1 MPRFPEAPKSAL
13 IRAANRDG
21 KKSGSRP
28 TEAWAPEAWAPEAR
42 APEARPTAA
51 ERRAARRTRVGR
63 DDLEG
68 PHPSTLGTDA
78 PGSGPALSAG
88 EPAAEQH
95 NAHPAPPDPSQH
107 DPSQPTRSQNDPT
120 QPGPGQ
126 RWSTWRSVAKGQ
138 RGPDPQP
145 EWLVT
150 RDAAL
155 DTELGIL
162 KTGKEADAFLLERA
176 VPIAVPEPDLAAPDP
191 GQATSHAPDH
201 APDQAETGA
210 ERCLLVAK
218 RYRSLE
224 HGQFH
229 RGTEYTEGR
238 RVRRTRDQ
246 RAMED
251 RKSAWGRAVSATQ
264 WADAEFIALRD
275 LWSAGAPVPYPVQID
290 GTELLMEFVGTE
302 LVDDETGLTQAV
314 AAPRLTRERPSAD
327 LLESYWQQLTHGM
340 AVLARLGLAHG
351 DLSPYNI
358 LADGERLV
366 IIDLP
371 QVVDLA
377 ANPFASEVLL
387 RDCRTV
393 CTWFTARGL
402 DVDADAL
409 FADLLAQA
417 F

>member
-1 MPRFPEAPKSAL
+1 MPRFPDSPTSAL
-13 IRAANRDG
+13 IHAASKGG
-21 KKSGSRP
+21 KQYDKRS
-28 TEAWAPEAWAPEAR
+28 AD
-42 APEARPTAA
+42 A
-51 ERRAARRTRVGR
+51 ERRSTRRGQVTRE
-63 DDLEG
+63 DLEG
-68 PHPSTLGTDA
+68 PYPGPLDTAPSA
-78 PGSGPALSAG
+78 VELSTP
-88 EPAAEQH
+88 EY
-95 NAHPAPPDPSQH
+95 DVDH
-107 DPSQPTRSQNDPT
+107 DPFDHDPT

-138 RGPDPQP
+138 RGPAPLP
-145 EWLVT
+145 EWVVT
-150 RDAAL
+150 RDAAI

-162 KTGKEADAFLLERA
+162 KTGKEADAFLVERA
-176 VPIAVPEPDLAAPDP
+176 VPAGADASSDGGPDL
-191 GQATSHAPDH
+191 TL
-201 APDQAETGA
+201 DQAAT
-210 ERCLLVAK
+210 RCLLVAK

-229 RGTEYTEGR
+229 RGSEYTEGR
-238 RVRRTRDQ
+238 TVRRTRDQ

-264 WADAEFIALRD
+264 WADAEFVALREA
-275 LWSAGAPVPYPVQID
+275 WSAGAPVPYPVQID
-290 GTELLMEFVGTE
+290 GTEVLMEFIGTE
-302 LVDDETGLTQAV
+302 ETDDLGRTQAV
-314 AAPRLTRERPSAD
+314 AAPRLTRVRPSDD
-327 LLESYWQQLTHGM
+327 LLESYWEQLTHGM
-340 AVLARLGLAHG
+340 SVLARLGFAHG

-377 ANPFASEVLL
+377 ANPFSSDVLL

-393 CTWFTARGL
+393 CDWFTARGL

>member
-1 MPRFPEAPKSAL
+1 MPRFPEAPKRLLVHAPNRSTKQYSTRPPADEL
-13 IRAANRDG
+13 RAD
-21 KKSGSRP
+21 
-28 TEAWAPEAWAPEAR
+28 
-42 APEARPTAA
+42 
-51 ERRAARRTRVGR
+51 RRARVRRE
-63 DDLEG
+63 DLEG
-68 PHPSTLGTDA
+68 PHPSTLGADA
-78 PGSGPALSAG
+78 VDSGLAHADPGRSGS
-88 EPAAEQH
+88 
-95 NAHPAPPDPSQH
+95 DPSDSTQV
-107 DPSQPTRSQNDPT
+107 DPK
-120 QPGPGQ
+120 PGPGQ

-138 RGPDPQP
+138 RGPDPVP
-145 EWLVT
+145 GWVVT

-162 KTGKEADAFLLERA
+162 KTGKEADAYLLERA
-176 VPIAVPEPDLAAPDP
+176 VPPGAVLPSEGGPGSGPSAGDAP
-191 GQATSHAPDH
+191 
-201 APDQAETGA
+201 AEHA

-238 RVRRTRDQ
+238 RTRRTRDQ

-264 WADAEFIALRD
+264 WADAEFVALRD

-290 GTELLMEFVGTE
+290 GTEVLMEFIGTE
-302 LVDDETGLTQAV
+302 VADEAGRVQAV
-314 AAPRLTRERPSAD
+314 AAPRLTRERPSGD
-327 LLESYWQQLTHGM
+327 LLESYWEQLTDGM
-340 AVLARLGLAHG
+340 GVLARLGFAHG

-377 ANPFASEVLL
+377 SNPFASEVLL

-393 CTWFTARGL
+393 CDWFTARGL

>member
-13 IRAANRDG
+13 IRAANRAG
-21 KKSGSRP
+21 KPDVRSAPERAPK
-28 TEAWAPEAWAPEAR
+28 AWALEERPAEAEPWADPSAPE
-42 APEARPTAA
+42 PQPTAA
-51 ERRAARRTRVGR
+51 ERRAARAARPARRVSR
-63 DDLEG
+63 ADLEG
-68 PHPSTLGTDA
+68 PHPSTLGAEPTGADGGRGDA
-78 PGSGPALSAG
+78 YDVNPA
-88 EPAAEQH
+88 
-95 NAHPAPPDPSQH
+95 
-107 DPSQPTRSQNDPT
+107 QPDPT

-162 KTGKEADAFLLERA
+162 KTGKEADAFLVERA
-176 VPIAVPEPDLAAPDP
+176 VPL
-191 GQATSHAPDH
+191 G
-201 APDQAETGA
+201 AETGEPGEA

-238 RVRRTRDQ
+238 QVRRTRDQ

-264 WADAEFIALRD
+264 WADAEFVALRD

-302 LVDDETGLTQAV
+302 VTDDAGRTQAV
-314 AAPRLTRERPSAD
+314 AAPRLTRERPSDD
-327 LLESYWQQLTHGM
+327 LLESYWDQLTRGM
-340 AVLARLGLAHG
+340 TVLARLGLAHG

-377 ANPFASEVLL
+377 SNPFASDVLL

-402 DVDADAL
+402 DADADAL

>member
-1 MPRFPEAPKSAL
+1 MPRFPAAPKRAL
-13 IRAANRDG
+13 VRAVNTG
-21 KKSGSRP
+21 GH
-28 TEAWAPEAWAPEAR
+28 E
-42 APEARPTAA
+42 
-51 ERRAARRTRVGR
+51 
-63 DDLEG
+63 DLEG
-68 PHPSTLGTDA
+68 PHPSTLEA
-78 PGSGPALSAG
+78 
-88 EPAAEQH
+88 
-95 NAHPAPPDPSQH
+95 DPV
-107 DPSQPTRSQNDPT
+107 PDPT

-138 RGPDPQP
+138 RGPDPHP
-145 EWLVT
+145 DWLVT
-150 RDAAL
+150 LDAAF

-162 KTGKEADAFLLERA
+162 KTGKEADAFLIERA
-176 VPIAVPEPDLAAPDP
+176 VPP
-191 GQATSHAPDH
+191 GAGPAGAT
-201 APDQAETGA
+201 A

-264 WADAEFIALRD
+264 WADAEFVALRD

-290 GTELLMEFVGTE
+290 GTEVLMELVGTE
-302 LVDDETGLTQAV
+302 VTDEAGRTQAV
-314 AAPRLTRERPSAD
+314 AAPRLTRERPSDD
-327 LLESYWQQLTHGM
+327 LLESYWEQLTHGM
-340 AVLARLGLAHG
+340 AVLARLGFAHG

-371 QVVDLA
+371 QVVDLVS
-377 ANPFASEVLL
+377 NPFASEVLL

-393 CTWFTARGL
+393 CAWFAARGL
-402 DVDADAL
+402 DADADAL

-417 F
+417 L

>member
-1 MPRFPEAPKSAL
+1 MPRFPEAPKSL
-13 IRAANRDG
+13 LVHAANR
-21 KKSGSRP
+21 SNNQPSTRP
-28 TEAWAPEAWAPEAR
+28 TTDEL
-42 APEARPTAA
+42 
-51 ERRAARRTRVGR
+51 RAARRAQFGA
-63 DDLEG
+63 DL
-68 PHPSTLGTDA
+68 SDA
-78 PGSGPALSAG
+78 GLA
-88 EPAAEQH
+88 EPTQ
-95 NAHPAPPDPSQH
+95 DPI
-107 DPSQPTRSQNDPT
+107 

-138 RGPDPQP
+138 RGPEPLPD
-145 EWLVT
+145 WLVT
-150 RDAAL
+150 RDAAF

-162 KTGKEADAFLLERA
+162 KTGKEADVFLVERA
-176 VPIAVPEPDLAAPDP
+176 VPPGATAPSD
-191 GQATSHAPDH
+191 GGSSG
-201 APDQAETGA
+201 GA

-238 RVRRTRDQ
+238 RTRRTRDQ

-264 WADAEFIALRD
+264 WADAEFVALRS

-290 GTELLMEFVGTE
+290 GTEVLMEFVGTE
-302 LVDDETGLTQAV
+302 VVDDAGGVQAV
-314 AAPRLTRERPSAD
+314 AAPRLTRERPSDD
-327 LLESYWQQLTHGM
+327 LLESYWEQLTHGM
-340 AVLARLGLAHG
+340 SVLARLGFAHG

-371 QVVDLA
+371 QVVDLV
-377 ANPFASEVLL
+377 ANPFASDVLL

-393 CTWFTARGL
+393 CAWFTARGL

-409 FADLLAQA
+409 FADLLGQA
-417 F
+417 L

>member
-1 MPRFPEAPKSAL
+1 MPRFPEAPKSL
-13 IRAANRDG
+13 LVHAANR
-21 KKSGSRP
+21 SNNQPSTRP
-28 TEAWAPEAWAPEAR
+28 TDDEL
-42 APEARPTAA
+42 
-51 ERRAARRTRVGR
+51 RAARRARVGR
-63 DDLEG
+63 EELEG
-68 PHPSTLGTDA
+68 PHPSTLGADLSDA
-78 PGSGPALSAG
+78 GLPHADPARDSG
-88 EPAAEQH
+88 
-95 NAHPAPPDPSQH
+95 
-107 DPSQPTRSQNDPT
+107 R
-120 QPGPGQ
+120 PGPGQ

-138 RGPDPQP
+138 RGPEPLPD
-145 EWLVT
+145 WLVT
-150 RDAAL
+150 RDAAF

-162 KTGKEADAFLLERA
+162 KTGKEADAFLIERA
-176 VPIAVPEPDLAAPDP
+176 VPPGATAPSD
-191 GQATSHAPDH
+191 GGSSG
-201 APDQAETGA
+201 GA

-238 RVRRTRDQ
+238 RTRRTRDQ

-264 WADAEFIALRD
+264 WADAEFVALRS

-290 GTELLMEFVGTE
+290 GTEVLMEFVGTE
-302 LVDDETGLTQAV
+302 VTDDAGGVQAV
-314 AAPRLTRERPSAD
+314 AAPRLTRERPSDD
-327 LLESYWQQLTHGM
+327 LLESYWEQLTHGM
-340 AVLARLGLAHG
+340 SVLARLGFAHG

-371 QVVDLA
+371 QVVDLV
-377 ANPFASEVLL
+377 ANPFASDVLL

-393 CTWFTARGL
+393 CAWFTARGL

-409 FADLLAQA
+409 FADLLGQA
-417 F
+417 L

>member
-1 MPRFPEAPKSAL
+1 LSRFPEAPKSLL
-13 IRAANRDG
+13 IRAARGDR
-21 KKSGSRP
+21 SDSRP
-28 TEAWAPEAWAPEAR
+28 AV
-42 APEARPTAA
+42 
-51 ERRAARRTRVGR
+51 ERRAARGRVSR
-63 DDLEG
+63 EDLEG
-68 PHPSTLGTDA
+68 PHDTSPHDV
-78 PGSGPALSAG
+78 
-88 EPAAEQH
+88 
-95 NAHPAPPDPSQH
+95 DPV
-107 DPSQPTRSQNDPT
+107 

-138 RGPDPQP
+138 RGPEPVP

-150 RDAAL
+150 RDAAF

-176 VPIAVPEPDLAAPDP
+176 VPLGAGEP
-191 GQATSHAPDH
+191 
-201 APDQAETGA
+201 

-238 RVRRTRDQ
+238 RTRRTRDQ

-264 WADAEFIALRD
+264 WADAEFVALRD
-275 LWSAGAPVPYPVQID
+275 AWSAGAPVPYPVQID
-290 GTELLMEFVGTE
+290 GTEVLMEFIGTE
-302 LVDDETGLTQAV
+302 VTDDDGRTQAV
-314 AAPRLTRERPSAD
+314 AAPRLTRERPSDD
-327 LLESYWQQLTHGM
+327 LLESYWEQLTHGM
-340 AVLARLGLAHG
+340 SVLARLGFAHG

-358 LADGERLV
+358 LAHGERLV

-371 QVVDLA
+371 QVVDLV
-377 ANPFASEVLL
+377 ANPFASDVLL
-387 RDCRTV
+387 RDVRTV
-393 CTWFTARGL
+393 SAWFTARGL
-402 DVDADAL
+402 DVDPDVL

-417 F
+417 L

>member
-1 MPRFPEAPKSAL
+1 LPRFPEAPKSLL
-13 IRAANRDG
+13 IRAAARDG
-21 KKSGSRP
+21 NKSGPRQDP
-28 TEAWAPEAWAPEAR
+28 
-42 APEARPTAA
+42 A
-51 ERRAARRTRVGR
+51 ERSTRPRIGR
-63 DDLEG
+63 EDLEG
-68 PHPSTLGTDA
+68 PHPSTLPSGDPGTSGDA
-78 PGSGPALSAG
+78 VESAAGPS
-88 EPAAEQH
+88 
-95 NAHPAPPDPSQH
+95 DI
-107 DPSQPTRSQNDPT
+107 DPT

-138 RGPDPQP
+138 RGPDPLP
-145 EWLVT
+145 SWLVT

-162 KTGKEADAFLLERA
+162 KTGKEADAFLVERA
-176 VPIAVPEPDLAAPDP
+176 VPVGADAGVADEP
-191 GQATSHAPDH
+191 
-201 APDQAETGA
+201 

-264 WADAEFIALRD
+264 WADAEFVALRD
-275 LWSAGAPVPYPVQID
+275 AWTAGAPVPYPVQID
-290 GTELLMEFVGTE
+290 GTEVLMEFVGTE
-302 LVDDETGLTQAV
+302 VTDDLGRTQAV
-314 AAPRLTRERPSAD
+314 AAPRLTRERPSD
-327 LLESYWQQLTHGM
+327 DVLESYWEQLTHGM
-340 AVLARLGLAHG
+340 SVLARLGFAHG

-358 LADGERLV
+358 LAHGERLV

-371 QVVDLA
+371 QVVDLV
-377 ANPFASEVLL
+377 ANPFSSEVLL

-393 CTWFTARGL
+393 CAWFTARGL

>member
-1 MPRFPEAPKSAL
+1 MPRFPAAPNSDL
-13 IRAANRDG
+13 IRAAARDG
-21 KKSGSRP
+21 NPSDTRQD
-28 TEAWAPEAWAPEAR
+28 AV
-42 APEARPTAA
+42 
-51 ERRAARRTRVGR
+51 ERRSARRPRVAR
-63 DDLEG
+63 EDLEG
-68 PHPSTLGTDA
+68 PHPSTLGASRSEPLTPYDVEHDA
-78 PGSGPALSAG
+78 AQLDLPGHDGG
-88 EPAAEQH
+88 
-95 NAHPAPPDPSQH
+95 AHDV
-107 DPSQPTRSQNDPT
+107 DPT

-138 RGPDPQP
+138 RGPEPLP

-162 KTGKEADAFLLERA
+162 KTGKEADAFLVERA
-176 VPIAVPEPDLAAPDP
+176 VPLGTSGEADAAPDDDPTP
-191 GQATSHAPDH
+191 G
-201 APDQAETGA
+201 EA

-264 WADAEFIALRD
+264 WADAEFVALRD
-275 LWSAGAPVPYPVQID
+275 AWTAGAPVPYPVQID
-290 GTELLMEFVGTE
+290 GTEVLMEFVGSEVT
-302 LVDDETGLTQAV
+302 DDEGRTQAV
-314 AAPRLTRERPSAD
+314 AAPRLTRERPSDD
-327 LLESYWQQLTHGM
+327 LLESYWDQLTHGM
-340 AVLARLGLAHG
+340 SVLARLGFAHG

-358 LADGERLV
+358 LAHGERLV

-371 QVVDLA
+371 QVVDLV

-393 CTWFTARGL
+393 CDWFTARGL
-402 DVDADAL
+402 DADPDAL

-417 F
+417 L

>member
-1 MPRFPEAPKSAL
+1 MPRFPEAPKKPAL
-13 IRAANRDG
+13 VRAANRNG
-21 KKSGSRP
+21 TSSARS
-28 TEAWAPEAWAPEAR
+28 APER
-42 APEARPTAA
+42 APEVWDLERGTA
-51 ERRAARRTRVGR
+51 RRALVGR

-68 PHPSTLGTDA
+68 PHPSRLRREPTG
-78 PGSGPALSAG
+78 PGGSHGDGA
-88 EPAAEQH
+88 
-95 NAHPAPPDPSQH
+95 DV
-107 DPSQPTRSQNDPT
+107 QPDPT

-145 EWLVT
+145 DWLVT

-162 KTGKEADAFLLERA
+162 KTGKEADAFLVERA
-176 VPIAVPEPDLAAPDP
+176 VPLGAGPAP
-191 GQATSHAPDH
+191 APASGEAD
-201 APDQAETGA
+201 A

-218 RYRSLE
+218 RYRSLD

-264 WADAEFIALRD
+264 WADAEFVALRD

-290 GTELLMEFVGTE
+290 GTEVLMEFVGTE
-302 LVDDETGLTQAV
+302 VTDDAGRTQAV
-314 AAPRLTRERPSAD
+314 AAPRLTRERPSDD
-327 LLESYWQQLTHGM
+327 LLESYWEQLRHGM
-340 AVLARLGLAHG
+340 AVLARLGFAHG

-377 ANPFASEVLL
+377 SNPFASEVLL

-393 CTWFTARGL
+393 CTWFAARGL
-402 DVDADAL
+402 DVDPEAL

>member
-1 MPRFPEAPKSAL
+1 LSRFPEAPKSLL
-13 IRAANRDG
+13 IRAARGDRPD
-21 KKSGSRP
+21 SRP
-28 TEAWAPEAWAPEAR
+28 
-42 APEARPTAA
+42 AA
-51 ERRAARRTRVGR
+51 ERRAARGRVSR
-63 DDLEG
+63 EDLEG
-68 PHPSTLGTDA
+68 PHDTSPHDV
-78 PGSGPALSAG
+78 
-88 EPAAEQH
+88 
-95 NAHPAPPDPSQH
+95 DPV
-107 DPSQPTRSQNDPT
+107 

-138 RGPDPQP
+138 RGPEPVP

-150 RDAAL
+150 RDAAF

-176 VPIAVPEPDLAAPDP
+176 VPLGAGEP
-191 GQATSHAPDH
+191 
-201 APDQAETGA
+201 

-238 RVRRTRDQ
+238 RTRRTRDQ

-264 WADAEFIALRD
+264 WADAEFVALRD
-275 LWSAGAPVPYPVQID
+275 AWSAGAPVPYPVQID
-290 GTELLMEFVGTE
+290 GTEVLMEFIGTE
-302 LVDDETGLTQAV
+302 VTDDDGRTQAV
-314 AAPRLTRERPSAD
+314 AAPRLTRERPSDD
-327 LLESYWQQLTHGM
+327 LLESYWEQLTHGM
-340 AVLARLGLAHG
+340 SVLARLGFAHG

-358 LADGERLV
+358 LAHGERLV

-371 QVVDLA
+371 QVVDLV
-377 ANPFASEVLL
+377 ANPFASDVLL
-387 RDCRTV
+387 RDVRTV
-393 CTWFTARGL
+393 SAWFTARGL
-402 DVDADAL
+402 DVDPDVL

-417 F
+417 L

>member
-1 MPRFPEAPKSAL
+1 LPRFPEAPKPVL
-13 IRAANRDG
+13 VRAANRDR
-21 KKSGSRP
+21 KQP
-28 TEAWAPEAWAPEAR
+28 HTQL
-42 APEARPTAA
+42 TAA
-51 ERRAARRTRVGR
+51 ERRATRSGGVRRE
-63 DDLEG
+63 DLEG
-68 PHPSTLGTDA
+68 PHPSQLEGGSSDGADHDGDRYDSDEHGTA
-78 PGSGPALSAG
+78 TP
-88 EPAAEQH
+88 
-95 NAHPAPPDPSQH
+95 
-107 DPSQPTRSQNDPT
+107 DPT

-138 RGPDPQP
+138 RGPEPLPD
-145 EWLVT
+145 WLVT

-162 KTGKEADAFLLERA
+162 KTGKEADAFLVERA
-176 VPIAVPEPDLAAPDP
+176 VPPGADP
-191 GQATSHAPDH
+191 ASS
-201 APDQAETGA
+201 DQT

-224 HGQFH
+224 HGQFQ

-264 WADAEFIALRD
+264 WADAEFVALRD
-275 LWSAGAPVPYPVQID
+275 AWSAGAPVPYPVQID
-290 GTELLMEFVGTE
+290 GTEVLMEFVGTE
-302 LVDDETGLTQAV
+302 EVDDSGRTQPV
-314 AAPRLTRERPSAD
+314 AAPRLTRERPSD
-327 LLESYWQQLTHGM
+327 DRLESYWDQLTRGM
-340 AVLARLGLAHG
+340 SVLARLGLAHG

-358 LADGERLV
+358 LAHGERLV

-377 ANPFASEVLL
+377 SNPFASEVLL

-393 CTWFTARGL
+393 CDWFTARGL
-402 DVDADAL
+402 DVDPDAL
-409 FADLLAQA
+409 FADLFAQA

>member
-1 MPRFPEAPKSAL
+1 LPRFPEAPKSL
-13 IRAANRDG
+13 LVHAANR
-21 KKSGSRP
+21 SNNQSS
-28 TEAWAPEAWAPEAR
+28 T
-42 APEARPTAA
+42 RPTAD
-51 ERRAARRTRVGR
+51 ELRAARRAQVGR
-63 DDLEG
+63 EELEG
-68 PHPSTLGTDA
+68 PHPSTLGAD
-78 PGSGPALSAG
+78 LSEAG
-88 EPAAEQH
+88 LA
-95 NAHPAPPDPSQH
+95 D
-107 DPSQPTRSQNDPT
+107 PTRDLN

-138 RGPDPQP
+138 RGPEPLPD
-145 EWLVT
+145 WLVT
-150 RDAAL
+150 RDAAF

-162 KTGKEADAFLLERA
+162 KTGKEADAFLIERT
-176 VPIAVPEPDLAAPDP
+176 VPPGAATPSD
-191 GQATSHAPDH
+191 GGSSA
-201 APDQAETGA
+201 GA

-264 WADAEFIALRD
+264 WADAEFVALRD
-275 LWSAGAPVPYPVQID
+275 AWTAGAPVPYPVQID
-290 GTELLMEFVGTE
+290 GTEVLMEFVGAEVT
-302 LVDDETGLTQAV
+302 DDDGRTQAV
-314 AAPRLTRERPSAD
+314 AAPRLTRERPSGD
-327 LLESYWQQLTHGM
+327 LLESYWDQLTHGM
-340 AVLARLGLAHG
+340 SVLARLGFAHG

-358 LADGERLV
+358 LAHGERLV

-377 ANPFASEVLL
+377 SNPFASEVLL

-393 CTWFTARGL
+393 CAWFTARGL
-402 DVDADAL
+402 DVDPDAL

-417 F
+417 L

>member
-1 MPRFPEAPKSAL
+1 MPRFPEAPKSIL
-13 IRAANRDG
+13 IRAARGDG
-21 KKSGSRP
+21 NQSD
-28 TEAWAPEAWAPEAR
+28 
-42 APEARPTAA
+42 ARPSVA
-51 ERRAARRTRVGR
+51 ERRATGRARVSRE
-63 DDLEG
+63 DLEG
-68 PHPSTLGTDA
+68 PHPSTLVAD
-78 PGSGPALSAG
+78 PADAG
-88 EPAAEQH
+88 EYDVDAYVAGQYGV
-95 NAHPAPPDPSQH
+95 AQDTTGPDTEPRGADLPGADS
-107 DPSQPTRSQNDPT
+107 T

-138 RGPDPQP
+138 RGPEPLPD
-145 EWLVT
+145 WLVT
-150 RDAAL
+150 RDAAF

-162 KTGKEADAFLLERA
+162 KTGKEADAFLVERA
-176 VPIAVPEPDLAAPDP
+176 VPPGADP
-191 GQATSHAPDH
+191 ASGYAS
-201 APDQAETGA
+201 DQEA

-264 WADAEFIALRD
+264 WADAEFLALRD
-275 LWSAGAPVPYPVQID
+275 AWSAGAPVPYPVQID
-290 GTELLMEFVGTE
+290 GTEVLMEFVGTE
-302 LVDDETGLTQAV
+302 VSDDEGRTQAV
-314 AAPRLTRERPSAD
+314 AAPRLTRQRPSDD
-327 LLESYWQQLTHGM
+327 LLESYWDQLTHGM
-340 AVLARLGLAHG
+340 SVLARLGFAHG

-371 QVVDLA
+371 QVVDLV

-393 CTWFTARGL
+393 CAWFTARGL
-402 DVDADAL
+402 DVDPDAL

-417 F
+417 L

>member
-1 MPRFPEAPKSAL
+1 MSRFPEAPKSL
-13 IRAANRDG
+13 VIRAAKR
-21 KKSGSRP
+21 SGS
-28 TEAWAPEAWAPEAR
+28 TSE
-42 APEARPTAA
+42 
-51 ERRAARRTRVGR
+51 
-63 DDLEG
+63 LEG
-68 PHPSTLGTDA
+68 PHPSTFDA
-78 PGSGPALSAG
+78 DLSDAD
-88 EPAAEQH
+88 ADSA
-95 NAHPAPPDPSQH
+95 
-107 DPSQPTRSQNDPT
+107 

-138 RGPDPQP
+138 RGPEPLP
-145 EWLVT
+145 SWLVT
-150 RDAAL
+150 RDAAF

-162 KTGKEADAFLLERA
+162 KTGKEADAFLIERA
-176 VPIAVPEPDLAAPDP
+176 VPPGA
-191 GQATSHAPDH
+191 GQASGVPADRLG
-201 APDQAETGA
+201 EA

-264 WADAEFIALRD
+264 WADAEFVALRD

-290 GTELLMEFVGTE
+290 GTEVLMEFVGTE
-302 LVDDETGLTQAV
+302 VTDDDGRTQAV
-314 AAPRLTRERPSAD
+314 AAPRLTRERPSDD
-327 LLESYWQQLTHGM
+327 LLESYWEQLAHGM
-340 AVLARLGLAHG
+340 TVLARLGFAHG

-371 QVVDLA
+371 QVVDLVS
-377 ANPFASEVLL
+377 NPFASDVLL

-393 CTWFTARGL
+393 CTWFAARGL

-409 FADLLAQA
+409 FADLMAQI

>member
-1 MPRFPEAPKSAL
+1 LPRFPEAPKSSL
-13 IRAANRDG
+13 IRAA
-21 KKSGSRP
+21 SRNGNP
-28 TEAWAPEAWAPEAR
+28 SDT
-42 APEARPTAA
+42 RPTAA
-51 ERRAARRTRVGR
+51 ERRSSRRPRIR
-63 DDLEG
+63 REDLEG
-68 PHPSTLGTDA
+68 PHPSTLDVSRDVAEHHGGYDPEPGTEHRVEQDPA
-78 PGSGPALSAG
+78 GPDV
-88 EPAAEQH
+88 
-95 NAHPAPPDPSQH
+95 PAPDADPYAH
-107 DPSQPTRSQNDPT
+107 EPT

-138 RGPDPQP
+138 RGPEPRP
-145 EWLVT
+145 GWLVT

-162 KTGKEADAFLLERA
+162 KTGKEADAFLVERA
-176 VPIAVPEPDLAAPDP
+176 VPLDAGPASGNASSGDALPGNAPSGKAQP
-191 GQATSHAPDH
+191 GD
-201 APDQAETGA
+201 A

-264 WADAEFIALRD
+264 WADAEFVALRD
-275 LWSAGAPVPYPVQID
+275 AWTAGAPVPYPVQID
-290 GTELLMEFVGTE
+290 GTEVLMEFVGTE
-302 LVDDETGLTQAV
+302 VTDDDGRTQAV
-314 AAPRLTRERPSAD
+314 AAPRLTRERPSGD
-327 LLESYWQQLTHGM
+327 LLESYWDQLTHGM
-340 AVLARLGLAHG
+340 SVLARLGFAHG

-358 LADGERLV
+358 LAHGERLV

-377 ANPFASEVLL
+377 SNPFASEVLL

-393 CTWFTARGL
+393 CSWFTARGL
-402 DVDADAL
+402 DVDPDAL

>member
-1 MPRFPEAPKSAL
+1 LPRFPEAPKSAL
-13 IRAANRDG
+13 VRAANRNGTSDAR
-21 KKSGSRP
+21 SAPERP
-28 TEAWAPEAWAPEAR
+28 AEAWAPEE
-42 APEARPTAA
+42 RPAA
-51 ERRAARRTRVGR
+51 TERRAARRARVGR

-68 PHPSTLGTDA
+68 PHPSTLRV
-78 PGSGPALSAG
+78 
-88 EPAAEQH
+88 EPAESDDVYGADEP
-95 NAHPAPPDPSQH
+95 HPGQYDSDPARPDP
-107 DPSQPTRSQNDPT
+107 TG
-120 QPGPGQ
+120 PGPGQ

-145 EWLVT
+145 DWLVT

-176 VPIAVPEPDLAAPDP
+176 VPLGAGPVSDPASIPAEP
-191 GQATSHAPDH
+191 
-201 APDQAETGA
+201 

-218 RYRSLE
+218 RYRSRE

-264 WADAEFIALRD
+264 WADAEFVALRD
-275 LWSAGAPVPYPVQID
+275 FWSAGAPVPYPVQID

-302 LVDDETGLTQAV
+302 VTDEAGRTQAV
-314 AAPRLTRERPSAD
+314 AAPRLVRERPSDD
-327 LLESYWQQLTHGM
+327 LLESYWEQLTHGM
-340 AVLARLGLAHG
+340 AVLARLGFAHG

-371 QVVDLA
+371 QVVDLVS
-377 ANPFASEVLL
+377 NPFASDVLL

-402 DVDADAL
+402 DADADAL

-417 F
+417 L

>member
-1 MPRFPEAPKSAL
+1 MPRFPEAPKSL
-13 IRAANRDG
+13 LVHAANR
-21 KKSGSRP
+21 SNNQPS
-28 TEAWAPEAWAPEAR
+28 T
-42 APEARPTAA
+42 RPTAD
-51 ERRAARRTRVGR
+51 ELRAARRAQVGR
-63 DDLEG
+63 EELEG
-68 PHPSTLGTDA
+68 PHPSTFGADLSEA
-78 PGSGPALSAG
+78 GPAGPTL
-88 EPAAEQH
+88 
-95 NAHPAPPDPSQH
+95 DPI
-107 DPSQPTRSQNDPT
+107 

-138 RGPDPQP
+138 RGPEPLPD
-145 EWLVT
+145 WLVT
-150 RDAAL
+150 RDAAF

-162 KTGKEADAFLLERA
+162 KTGKEADAFLIERA
-176 VPIAVPEPDLAAPDP
+176 VPPGAPSD
-191 GQATSHAPDH
+191 GESFG
-201 APDQAETGA
+201 GA

-229 RGTEYTEGR
+229 RGSEYTEGR
-238 RVRRTRDQ
+238 TVRRTRDQ

-264 WADAEFIALRD
+264 WADAEFVALRS

-290 GTELLMEFVGTE
+290 GTEVLMEFVGTE
-302 LVDDETGLTQAV
+302 VTDEAGGVQAV
-314 AAPRLTRERPSAD
+314 AAPRLTRERPSDD
-327 LLESYWQQLTHGM
+327 LLESYWEQLTHGM
-340 AVLARLGLAHG
+340 SVLARLGFAHG

-371 QVVDLA
+371 QVVDLV
-377 ANPFASEVLL
+377 ANPFASDVLL

-393 CTWFTARGL
+393 CAWFTARGL

-409 FADLLAQA
+409 FADLLGQA
-417 F
+417 L

>member
-13 IRAANRDG
+13 IRTANRGG
-21 KKSGSRP
+21 KPDVRSAPERAPK
-28 TEAWAPEAWAPEAR
+28 AWADA
-42 APEARPTAA
+42 
-51 ERRAARRTRVGR
+51 RRARVSR

-68 PHPSTLGTDA
+68 PHPSTLRAGPTGADGGRGDA
-78 PGSGPALSAG
+78 YDAGPAR
-88 EPAAEQH
+88 
-95 NAHPAPPDPSQH
+95 PDPT
-107 DPSQPTRSQNDPT
+107 QPDPT

-145 EWLVT
+145 DWLVT

-162 KTGKEADAFLLERA
+162 KTGKEADAFLVERA
-176 VPIAVPEPDLAAPDP
+176 VPL
-191 GQATSHAPDH
+191 G
-201 APDQAETGA
+201 AETGDVVEA

-218 RYRSLE
+218 RYRSLD

-238 RVRRTRDQ
+238 QVRRTRDQ

-264 WADAEFIALRD
+264 WADAEFVALRE

-290 GTELLMEFVGTE
+290 GTEVLMEFVGTE
-302 LVDDETGLTQAV
+302 VTDDAGRTQAV
-314 AAPRLTRERPSAD
+314 AAPRLTRERPSDD
-327 LLESYWQQLTHGM
+327 LLESYWEQLTHGM
-340 AVLARLGLAHG
+340 TVLARLGFAHG

-377 ANPFASEVLL
+377 SNPFASDVLL

-393 CTWFTARGL
+393 CTWFAARGL
-402 DVDADAL
+402 EVDADAL

>member
-13 IRAANRDG
+13 IRAANRSDNP
-21 KKSGSRP
+21 SSRP
-28 TEAWAPEAWAPEAR
+28 
-42 APEARPTAA
+42 PEARPPEGWTFEARPAPA
-51 ERRAARRTRVGR
+51 ERRAARNARTGR
-63 DDLEG
+63 EDLEG
-68 PHPSTLGTDA
+68 PHPSTLPAELSDA
-78 PGSGPALSAG
+78 
-88 EPAAEQH
+88 
-95 NAHPAPPDPSQH
+95 D
-107 DPSQPTRSQNDPT
+107 QPTQPDPT

-138 RGPDPQP
+138 RGPEPLPD
-145 EWLVT
+145 WLVT

-162 KTGKEADAFLLERA
+162 KTGKEADAFLIERA
-176 VPIAVPEPDLAAPDP
+176 VPPGAGPAPEPGLDGP
-191 GQATSHAPDH
+191 
-201 APDQAETGA
+201 A

-264 WADAEFIALRD
+264 WADAEFVALRD

-290 GTELLMEFVGTE
+290 GTEVLMEFVGTE
-302 LVDDETGLTQAV
+302 VSDADGRTQAV
-314 AAPRLTRERPSAD
+314 AAPRLTRERPSDD
-327 LLESYWQQLTHGM
+327 LLESYWEQLTHGM
-340 AVLARLGLAHG
+340 AVLARLGFAHG

-371 QVVDLA
+371 QVVDLVS
-377 ANPFASEVLL
+377 NPFASDVLL

-393 CTWFTARGL
+393 CAWFTARGL
-402 DVDADAL
+402 DVDEDTL
-409 FADLLAQA
+409 FADLLGQA
-417 F
+417 L

>member
-1 MPRFPEAPKSAL
+1 LPRFPEAPKSVL
-13 IRAANRDG
+13 VRAANRDR
-21 KKSGSRP
+21 KQPDTRL
-28 TEAWAPEAWAPEAR
+28 
-42 APEARPTAA
+42 TAA
-51 ERRAARRTRVGR
+51 ERRATHSGGVRRE
-63 DDLEG
+63 DLEG
-68 PHPSTLGTDA
+68 PHPSQLEGGTVNSDPTE
-78 PGSGPALSAG
+78 PGS
-88 EPAAEQH
+88 
-95 NAHPAPPDPSQH
+95 
-107 DPSQPTRSQNDPT
+107 
-120 QPGPGQ
+120 GQ

-138 RGPDPQP
+138 RGPEPLPD
-145 EWLVT
+145 WLVT

-162 KTGKEADAFLLERA
+162 KTGKEADAFLVERA
-176 VPIAVPEPDLAAPDP
+176 VPPGADP
-191 GQATSHAPDH
+191 ASSDRT
-201 APDQAETGA
+201 

-224 HGQFH
+224 HGQFQ

-264 WADAEFIALRD
+264 WADAEFVALRD
-275 LWSAGAPVPYPVQID
+275 AWSAGAPVPYPVQID
-290 GTELLMEFVGTE
+290 GTEVLMEFVGTE
-302 LVDDETGLTQAV
+302 EVDDSGRTQPV
-314 AAPRLTRERPSAD
+314 AAPRLTRERPSDD
-327 LLESYWQQLTHGM
+327 LLESYWDQLTHGM
-340 AVLARLGLAHG
+340 SVLARLGVAHG

-358 LADGERLV
+358 LAHGERLV

-377 ANPFASEVLL
+377 SNPFASEVLL

-393 CTWFTARGL
+393 CDWFTARGL
-402 DVDADAL
+402 DVDPDAL
-409 FADLLAQA
+409 FADLFAQA

>member
-1 MPRFPEAPKSAL
+1 MSRFPEAPKSLL
-13 IRAANRDG
+13 IRAARGDR
-21 KKSGSRP
+21 SD
-28 TEAWAPEAWAPEAR
+28 T
-42 APEARPTAA
+42 RPTAA
-51 ERRAARRTRVGR
+51 ERPRRARGGR
-63 DDLEG
+63 EDLEG
-68 PHPSTLGTDA
+68 PHPSTFEADLSDADEYGSLDDRLGDA
-78 PGSGPALSAG
+78 YD
-88 EPAAEQH
+88 AAI
-95 NAHPAPPDPSQH
+95 DS
-107 DPSQPTRSQNDPT
+107 T

-138 RGPDPQP
+138 RGPEPLP

-150 RDAAL
+150 RDAAF

-176 VPIAVPEPDLAAPDP
+176 VPPGADP
-191 GQATSHAPDH
+191 ASDDPASDGAGA
-201 APDQAETGA
+201 A

-218 RYRSLE
+218 RYRSLD

-229 RGTEYTEGR
+229 RGTEYNEGR
-238 RVRRTRDQ
+238 RTRRTRDQ

-275 LWSAGAPVPYPVQID
+275 AWSAGAPVPYPVQID
-290 GTELLMEFVGTE
+290 GTEVLMEFIGTE
-302 LVDDETGLTQAV
+302 EPDESGDMQAV
-314 AAPRLTRERPSAD
+314 AAPRLTRERPSDD
-327 LLESYWQQLTHGM
+327 LLESYWEQLTHGM
-340 AVLARLGLAHG
+340 SVLARLGFAHG

-393 CTWFTARGL
+393 SAWFAARGL
-402 DVDADAL
+402 DVDPDAL

>member
-1 MPRFPEAPKSAL
+1 MPRYPEAPKSVL

-21 KKSGSRP
+21 KQSRSS
-28 TEAWAPEAWAPEAR
+28 
-42 APEARPTAA
+42 AA
-51 ERRAARRTRVGR
+51 DRRAVERARIGR

-68 PHPSTLGTDA
+68 TDRHGGIGVGVGVGHTEHGHPQADPTL
-78 PGSGPALSAG
+78 
-88 EPAAEQH
+88 
-95 NAHPAPPDPSQH
+95 PDLT
-107 DPSQPTRSQNDPT
+107 QPDLT
-120 QPGPGQ
+120 QPGPAQ

-138 RGPDPQP
+138 RGPEPLPD
-145 EWLVT
+145 WLVT
-150 RDAAL
+150 RDAAF

-162 KTGKEADAFLLERA
+162 KTGKEADAFLIERA
-176 VPIAVPEPDLAAPDP
+176 VPQGAGP
-191 GQATSHAPDH
+191 
-201 APDQAETGA
+201 APDQDEPDQTEPGQA

-229 RGTEYTEGR
+229 RGTEYNEGR

-264 WADAEFIALRD
+264 WADAEFVALRD
-275 LWSAGAPVPYPVQID
+275 AWSAGAPVPYPVQID
-290 GTELLMEFVGTE
+290 GTEVLMEFVGTE
-302 LVDDETGLTQAV
+302 EVDEEGRTQAV
-314 AAPRLTRERPSAD
+314 AAPRLTRERPSDD
-327 LLESYWQQLTHGM
+327 LLESYWEQLTHGM
-340 AVLARLGLAHG
+340 SVLARLGLAHG

-377 ANPFASEVLL
+377 ANPFSSEVLL

-393 CTWFTARGL
+393 CAWFTARGL
-402 DVDADAL
+402 DVDPDAL